1 VIDRTRTV
9 IGPERGI
16 FVNRTLNLRSI
27 RAIGYD
33 MDYTLIHYR
42 VAEWEQLAYEHART
56 NLATLGWPVDEL
68 VFDARN
74 VIRGLALDLEEG
86 NLLKATRFG
95 YVIRATHGTRLLTY
109 EETRRTYGDTFV
121 DLSDE
126 RFIFL
131 NTLFSLS
138 EAALFGQLVDLMD
151 EGALAG
157 AGGYRSVYLAVRNA
171 LEEAH
176 SIGMLKAEIAADPD
190 RFVEPDPDLVVTLL
204 DQLNAGCRL
213 MLITNSDWDY
223 TQRMMAYS
231 VDPYLPDGM
240 GWRDVFDTV
249 IVSAVKPEFFVSQ
262 KPLYKVEDEEAGLL
276 RPHVGAIEA
285 GGVFFGGCARQVES
299 SLSLSG
305 DQILYVGDHLFGDVH
320 VSKAQLRWRTAL
332 IIREMESEV
341 LAQREFAA
349 EERRLTKLMAKKSD
363 LERRLANVRLNEL
376 RTLRGYAPTTGAP
389 ESDPTGDQLRA
400 EIAAVDE
407 AVAPLA
413 KKAGSLRN
421 ERWGPLMRAGIDK
434 SLFARQV
441 ERYADVYTSRVSNFL
456 AVGPYAILRA
466 GRLSLPHDEP
476 APLLPAEHEPPA

>member
-1 VIDRTRTV
+1 MTD
-9 IGPERGI
+9 PERAI

-42 VAEWEQLAYEHART
+42 VDEWEQLAYDHAKQG
-56 NLATLGWPVDEL
+56 LAALGWPVEGL
-68 VFDARN
+68 VFDPRD

-95 YVIRATHGTRLLTY
+95 YVIRAAHGTRLLSY
-109 EETRRTYGDTFV
+109 DETRRSYGDTLV
-121 DLSDE
+121 DLADE
-126 RFIFL
+126 RFVFL

-138 EAALFGQLVDLMD
+138 EAALFGQLVGLVDQG
-151 EGALAG
+151 EIPAV
-157 AGGYRSVYLAVRNA
+157 GGYRGIYRAVRDA
-171 LEEAH
+171 LDEAH

-190 RFVEPDPDLVVTLL
+190 RFVEPDPDLVLTLL
-204 DQLNAGCRL
+204 DQLHAGRRL
-213 MLITNSDWDY
+213 MLITNSEWDY

-240 GWRDVFDTV
+240 SWRDVFDTV
-249 IVSAVKPEFFVSQ
+249 IVSAVKPDFFVSR
-262 KPLYKVEDEEAGLL
+262 KPLYKVEDEGAGLL

-299 SLSLSG
+299 SLDLSG
-305 DQILYVGDHLFGDVH
+305 DHILYVGDHLFGDVH

-332 IIREMESEV
+332 ILREMESEV
-341 LAQREFAA
+341 RAQLEFVPD
-349 EERRLTKLMAKKSD
+349 ELRLTELMREKIH
-363 LERRLANVRLNEL
+363 LEQRLA
-376 RTLRGYAPTTGAP
+376 TLRLAEQRRRRGYGPQQSDA
-389 ESDPTGDQLRA
+389 ESETVDALRVD
-400 EIAAVDE
+400 IAALDD
-407 AVAPLA
+407 ALAPLA
-413 KKAGSLRN
+413 ARAGSLRN

-456 AVGPYAILRA
+456 TVGPYAILRA
-466 GRLSLPHDEP
+466 GRRSLPHDDV
-476 APLLPAEHEPPA
+476 APVALAELDSTS